1 MTAKTASTMSASASA
16 SASAQAPTATQPA
29 AAAHSAAANAATA
42 EKSPTLD
49 INCDMGESFGAFVM
63 GNDLEVLAHI
73 TSANIACGMH
83 AGDPGVMHR
92 TVAAAVERGVA
103 VGAHP
108 GLPDLQGFGRRVMA
122 LSPAEVYDLTVYQ
135 IGALWAFTRAAGTTL
150 HHVKAHGALYNM
162 TAKDPAIAD
171 AVARA
176 TRDVD
181 PSLIVYVATATMA
194 DAAAALGLQVAY
206 EVFADRTY
214 QDDATLTPRSQAD
227 AMIEDPDLSIAQ
239 VKGMVVGGYVTSQN
253 GKRVPVRADTL
264 CIHGDQP
271 GAATFARRIREAL
284 TQDGIR
290 IATI

>member
-1 MTAKTASTMSASASA
+1 MTAPTASTMSASASA
-16 SASAQAPTATQPA
+16 SAQASAATQPA
-29 AAAHSAAANAATA
+29 AAAHSAPANTAAADQ
-42 EKSPTLD
+42 SPTLD

-239 VKGMVVGGYVTSQN
+239 VKGMVVGGYVISQT
-253 GKRVPVRADTL
+253 GKQVPVRADTL

-271 GAATFARRIREAL
+271 GAAMFARRIREAL
-284 TQDGIR
+284 THDGIR

>member
-1 MTAKTASTMSASASA
+1 MTTSTASALSASSSRSA
-16 SASAQAPTATQPA
+16 ETQRPADGDAAAPTDASPA
-29 AAAHSAAANAATA
+29 RTA
-42 EKSPTLD
+42 PTLD

-63 GNDLEVLAHI
+63 GNDLEVLAHV

-92 TVAAAVERGVA
+92 TVEAAVERGVA

-181 PSLIVYVATATMA
+181 PSLIVYVATSTMA
-194 DAAAALGLQVAY
+194 DAATALGLPVAY

-239 VKGMVVGGYVTSQN
+239 VKGMVVGGYVTSQT

-271 GAATFARRIREAL
+271 GAAVFARRIREAL
-284 TQDGIR
+284 THDGIR

>member
-1 MTAKTASTMSASASA
+1 MTASNASALSASSSRSAATQGSANADAAEPTEASA
-16 SASAQAPTATQPA
+16 
-29 AAAHSAAANAATA
+29 A
-42 EKSPTLD
+42 ETSPTLD

-63 GNDLEVLAHI
+63 GNDLEVLAHV

-108 GLPDLQGFGRRVMA
+108 GLPDLQGFGRRVMV

-194 DAAAALGLQVAY
+194 DAATALGLPVAY

>member
-1 MTAKTASTMSASASA
+1 MTTSTASALSASSSRSA
-16 SASAQAPTATQPA
+16 ATQRPADSDA
-29 AAAHSAAANAATA
+29 AAATDASRASTA
-42 EKSPTLD
+42 PTLD

-63 GNDLEVLAHI
+63 GNDLEVLAHV

-181 PSLIVYVATATMA
+181 PSLIIYVATSTMA
-194 DAAAALGLQVAY
+194 DAATALGLPVAY

-227 AMIEDPDLSIAQ
+227 AMIEDPDLSISQ
-239 VKGMVVGGYVTSQN
+239 VKGMVVGGYVTSQT

-271 GAATFARRIREAL
+271 GAAVFARRIREAL
-284 TQDGIR
+284 THDGIR

>member
-1 MTAKTASTMSASASA
+1 MTTSTASALSASSSRSA
-16 SASAQAPTATQPA
+16 ATQRPADSDA
-29 AAAHSAAANAATA
+29 AAATDASRASTA
-42 EKSPTLD
+42 PTLD

-63 GNDLEVLAHI
+63 GNDLEVLAHV

-181 PSLIVYVATATMA
+181 PSLIIYVATSTMA
-194 DAAAALGLQVAY
+194 DAATALGLPVAY

-239 VKGMVVGGYVTSQN
+239 VKGMVVGGYVTSQT

-271 GAATFARRIREAL
+271 GAAVFARRIREAL
-284 TQDGIR
+284 THDGIR